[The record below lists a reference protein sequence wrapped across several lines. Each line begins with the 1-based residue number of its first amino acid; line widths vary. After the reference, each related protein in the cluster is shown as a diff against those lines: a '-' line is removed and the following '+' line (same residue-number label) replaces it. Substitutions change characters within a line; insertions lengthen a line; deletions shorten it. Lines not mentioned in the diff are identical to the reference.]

1 MSEHRITR
9 VRSVM
14 QTKFVAVDGQTTVA
28 RALHAMKEANAT
40 SLVVEKR
47 HEDDEYGIVLLSDI
61 AKKVIA
67 KDKSIERVSIYEIMS
82 KPVISVG
89 PAMDIR
95 FCFRL
100 FERFG
105 LSVAPVI
112 ENGTVI
118 GMINYGSMVFGEL
131 IESETS

>member
-1 MSEHRITR
+1 MSERRITR

-14 QTKFVAVDGQTTVA
+14 QTKYVVVDGQTTVA
-28 RALHAMKEANAT
+28 RALHAMKEASAT
-40 SLVVEKR
+40 SLVVEKQ
-47 HEDDEYGIVLLSDI
+47 HVDDEYGIVLLGDI

-82 KPVISVG
+82 KPVISVA
-89 PAMDIR
+89 PEMDIR
-95 FCFRL
+95 FCARL

-118 GMINYGSMVFGEL
+118 GMINYGSMVFGAL
-131 IESETS
+131 IDGEDS